1 MIRLAIL
8 GICAS
13 LAMNL
18 LTQFGLGLTLAGA
31 RDGENPKENFRLFP
45 PAFLGFSA
53 ALFLLWL
60 FFTYILSLL
69 NPGLYWYLLLYPLST
84 ALTKGLD
91 RLPGKIGRIGPG
103 RKWSSPGA
111 GIPVSFLSFPRGWGE
126 FLPFGLLISLH
137 LALQPP
143 EALVLALGFSLGLC
157 LSLGIIREIQRRSQF
172 EAVPSF
178 LRGSPLTLI
187 SLGLL
192 SLIFSSASI
201 LFFNL
206 SRL

>member
-18 LTQFGLGLTLAGA
+18 LTQFGLGLSLAGV
-31 RDGENPKENFRLFP
+31 RDGENPEENFKLSP
-45 PAFLGFSA
+45 QAFLGFFAS
-53 ALFLLWL
+53 LFLLWL
-60 FFTYILSLL
+60 FFTYILNLL

-91 RLPGKIGRIGPG
+91 GLFGRIGSG
-103 RKWSSPGA
+103 RSWSSFGA
-111 GIPVSFLSFPRGWGE
+111 GIPVSFFSFPRGWAE

-137 LALQPP
+137 LALRPP

-157 LSLGIIREIQRRSQF
+157 LCLGIIREIRRRSQF
-172 EAVPSF
+172 EAVPPL
-178 LRGSPLTLI
+178 LRGGPLTLI